1 MDKAIL
7 AGILFVMILFMCF
20 IAFAGG
26 LYLGLKYKAR
36 PPEPELT
43 QEQKKAIENKLEGIK
58 FQAAQMAIKQMNFVV
73 EADRAEFKYGDII
86 NVSSTTN
93 FVAVSGDKATV
104 QLSVS
109 GHVIGPNGVGG
120 VTVDGFISGLQ
131 TSTDKKGNINCSFN
145 VMGSAISALVEIMV
159 PKGDNYATVYITPN
173 YSSNRM
179 KFYGVLV
186 PAAKSSVFKGFAW

>member
-1 MDKAIL
+1 MKRVFLTMVLL
-7 AGILFVMILFMCF
+7 ATVLCVSNVY
-20 IAFAGG
+20 AQN
-26 LYLGLKYKAR
+26 K
-36 PPEPELT
+36 ELT
-43 QEQKKAIENKLEGIK
+43 KEEKKELKKQKKEQKKAIENKLEGIK

-159 PKGDNYATVYITPN
+159 PVGDNYATVYITPN